1 MIWYL
6 RKDYE
11 LDYEA
16 KRIIEEAE
24 LTHTAIKVVAPKDFD
39 LVVTRDDR
47 RSIYFQAGTVSLP
60 SLVIPRTGSGTD
72 SYTKS
77 VLRHLERLHVSVLNN
92 AESIEASMDKMYSTQ
107 ILRQHNIP
115 VPQTMLVR
123 FPVNATFVEKE
134 IGFPCVIKVLSGSY
148 GKGIH
153 LVRDKVALE
162 ELMEFVSSL
171 NSPLNIL
178 IQEYVD
184 FSPGVDVRVLVVG
197 GKVLGAMKRSSSDGD
212 FRANISRGGTGEIYP
227 LDDQLV
233 FIATE
238 TAKVLNLDIAGVD
251 LLIDE
256 GGYKVCEANSAPG
269 FRGFEEYCGVNVAK
283 EILNYATFKSSKF

>member
-6 RKDYE
+6 RKNYE

-16 KRIIEEAE
+16 ERMLEEAK
-24 LTHTAIKVVAPKDFD
+24 LAHTAIKVVAPKDFD

-47 RSIYFQAGTVSLP
+47 RSIHFREETVSLP
-60 SLVIPRTGSGTD
+60 DLVIPRTGSGTD
-72 SYTKS
+72 SYTRS
-77 VLRHLERLHVSVLNN
+77 VLRHLERLHVPVLNS
-92 AESIEASMDKMYSTQ
+92 ADSIEAAMDKMYSTQ

-123 FPVNATFVEKE
+123 FPVDTTFVEKE

-153 LVRDKVALE
+153 LVRDTSALE

-197 GKVLGAMKRSSSDGD
+197 GRILGAMKRTGADGD
-212 FRANISRGGTGEIYP
+212 FRANISRGGTGEVYP
-227 LDDQLV
+227 LDDQAA

-238 TAKVLNLDIAGVD
+238 SAKVLDLDIAGVD
-251 LLIDE
+251 LLIDSN
-256 GGYKVCEANSAPG
+256 GYKVCEVNSAPG
-269 FRGFEEYCGVNVAK
+269 FKGFEEYCEVNVAK
-283 EILNYATFKSSKF
+283 EILTYATFKSNKV

>member
-6 RKDYE
+6 RKNYE

-16 KRIIEEAE
+16 ERMLEEAK
-24 LTHTAIKVVAPKDFD
+24 LAHTAIKVVAPKDFD
-39 LVVTRDDR
+39 LVVTRGDR
-47 RSIYFQAGTVSLP
+47 RSIHFREETVSLP
-60 SLVIPRTGSGTD
+60 DLVIPRTGSGTD
-72 SYTKS
+72 YYTQS
-77 VLRHLERLHVSVLNN
+77 VLRHLERLHVPVLNN
-92 AESIEASMDKMYSTQ
+92 ADSIEAAKDKMYSTQ

-123 FPVNATFVEKE
+123 FPVDTAFVEKE

-153 LVRDKVALE
+153 LVRDKLALE

-197 GKVLGAMKRSSSDGD
+197 GRVLGAMKRTGADGD
-212 FRANISRGGTGEIYP
+212 FRANISRGGTGEVYP
-227 LDDQLV
+227 LDDQAA

-238 TAKVLNLDIAGVD
+238 SAKVLDLDIAGVD
-251 LLIDE
+251 LLIDHN
-256 GGYKVCEANSAPG
+256 GYKVCEVNSAPG
-269 FRGFEEYCGVNVAK
+269 FKGFEEYCGVNVAK
-283 EILNYATFKSSKF
+283 EILTYATFKSNKV

>member
-6 RKDYE
+6 RKDYK
-11 LDYEA
+11 LDHEA
-16 KRIIEEAE
+16 KRVVEEAK
-24 LTHTAIKVVAPKDFD
+24 LADIPLKVVAPRDFD
-39 LVVTRDDR
+39 LVVTKDDR
-47 RSIYFQAGTVSLP
+47 RSIRFKAGTVSLP
-60 SLVIPRTGSGTD
+60 DLVIPRTGSGTD
-72 SYTKS
+72 YYTQS
-77 VLRHLERLHVSVLNN
+77 VLRHLERLHVPVLNN
-92 AESIEASMDKMYSTQ
+92 ADSIDASMDKMYSTQ

-123 FPVNATFVEKE
+123 FPVDASFVEKE

-153 LVRDKVALE
+153 LVRDKSALE

-184 FSPGVDVRVLVVG
+184 FSPGVDVRVMVVG
-197 GKVLGAMKRSSSDGD
+197 GKALGAMKRSSSDGD

-227 LDDQLV
+227 LNDQLV

-256 GGYKVCEANSAPG
+256 NGYKVCEANSAPG
-269 FRGFEEYCGVNVAK
+269 FKGFEEYCGVNVAK
-283 EILNYATFKSSKF
+283 EILNYAVFKSNKV

>member
-47 RSIYFQAGTVSLP
+47 RSIYFKAGTVSLP

-269 FRGFEEYCGVNVAK
+269 FKGFEEYCGVNVAK

>member
-6 RKDYE
+6 RKNYE

-16 KRIIEEAE
+16 ERMLEEAK
-24 LTHTAIKVVAPKDFD
+24 LAHIAIKIVAPKDFD

-47 RSIYFQAGTVSLP
+47 RSIHFQEGTVSLP
-60 SLVIPRTGSGTD
+60 DLVIPRTGSGTD
-72 SYTKS
+72 YYTQS
-77 VLRHLERLHVSVLNN
+77 VLRHLERLHVPVLNN
-92 AESIEASMDKMYSTQ
+92 ADSIEAAKDKMYSTQ

-123 FPVNATFVEKE
+123 FPVDTAFVEKE

-153 LVRDKVALE
+153 LVRDTLALE

-197 GKVLGAMKRSSSDGD
+197 GKILGAMKRTGADGD
-212 FRANISRGGTGEIYP
+212 FRANISRGGRGEVYP
-227 LDDQLV
+227 LDDQAA

-238 TAKVLNLDIAGVD
+238 SAKVLDLDIAGVD
-251 LLIDE
+251 LLIDSN
-256 GGYKVCEANSAPG
+256 GYKVCEVNSAPG
-269 FRGFEEYCGVNVAK
+269 FKGFEEYCEVNVAK
-283 EILNYATFKSSKF
+283 EILTYATFKSNKV

>member
-6 RKDYE
+6 RKDYK
-11 LDYEA
+11 LDHEA
-16 KRIIEEAE
+16 KRLVEEAK
-24 LTHTAIKVVAPKDFD
+24 LADVPFKVVAPKDFD

-47 RSIYFQAGTVSLP
+47 RSIRFKAGTVSLP
-60 SLVIPRTGSGTD
+60 DVVIPRTGSGTD
-72 SYTKS
+72 SYARS
-77 VLRHLERLHVSVLNN
+77 VLRHLERLHVPVLNN
-92 AESIEASMDKMYSTQ
+92 ADSIEASMDKMYSTQ

-123 FPVNATFVEKE
+123 FPVDATFVGRE

-153 LVRDKVALE
+153 LVRDKSALE

-197 GKVLGAMKRSSSDGD
+197 GKVLGAMKRTGANGD

-227 LDDQLV
+227 LDDQV
-233 FIATE
+233 SFIATE

-256 GGYKVCEANSAPG
+256 NGYKVCEANSAPG
-269 FRGFEEYCGVNVAK
+269 FKGFEEYCGVNVAK
-283 EILNYATFKSSKF
+283 EILTYATFKSNKV

>member
-6 RKDYE
+6 RKDYK
-11 LDYEA
+11 LDHEA
-16 KRIIEEAE
+16 KRVVEEAK
-24 LTHTAIKVVAPKDFD
+24 LADIPLKVVAPRDFD
-39 LVVTRDDR
+39 LVVTKDDR
-47 RSIYFQAGTVSLP
+47 RSIRFKAGTVSLP
-60 SLVIPRTGSGTD
+60 DLVIPRTGSGTD
-72 SYTKS
+72 YYTQS
-77 VLRHLERLHVSVLNN
+77 VLRHLERLHVPVLNN
-92 AESIEASMDKMYSTQ
+92 ADSIDASMDKMYSTQ

-123 FPVNATFVEKE
+123 FPVDASFVEKE

-153 LVRDKVALE
+153 LVRDKSALE

-184 FSPGVDVRVLVVG
+184 FSPGVDVRVMVVG
-197 GKVLGAMKRSSSDGD
+197 GKALGAMKRSSSDGD

-227 LDDQLV
+227 LNDQLV

-256 GGYKVCEANSAPG
+256 NGYKVCEANSAPG
-269 FRGFEEYCGVNVAK
+269 FKGFEEYCGVNVAK
-283 EILNYATFKSSKF
+283 KILNYAVFKSNKV

>member
-6 RKDYE
+6 RKNYE

-16 KRIIEEAE
+16 ERILEEAK

-47 RSIYFQAGTVSLP
+47 RSIHFREEAVSLP
-60 SLVIPRTGSGTD
+60 DIVIPRTGSGTD
-72 SYTKS
+72 YYTQS
-77 VLRHLERLHVSVLNN
+77 VLRHLERLHVPVLNN
-92 AESIEASMDKMYSTQ
+92 ADSIEAAKDKMYSTQ

-123 FPVNATFVEKE
+123 FPVDTAFVEKE
-134 IGFPCVIKVLSGSY
+134 IKFPCVIKVLSGSY

-153 LVRDKVALE
+153 LVRDTSALD
-162 ELMEFVSSL
+162 ELMDFVSSL

-197 GKVLGAMKRSSSDGD
+197 GKVLGAMKRTGADGD

-227 LDDQLV
+227 LDDQAA
-233 FIATE
+233 FISTE
-238 TAKVLNLDIAGVD
+238 SAKVLNLDIAGVD
-251 LLIDE
+251 LLIDNN
-256 GGYKVCEANSAPG
+256 GYKVCEVNSAPG
-269 FRGFEEYCGVNVAK
+269 FKGFEEYCGVNVAK
-283 EILNYATFKSSKF
+283 EILAYATFKSKKV